1 MDITTKLQDFA
12 FTFET
17 LHELDSSGFDFEKA
31 ALVEFG
37 FEFSPEFTDEQQDLY
52 EVAFALMEMA
62 DEHFEPERR
71 EEEAG
76 ERRDEAA
83 YLTSEGN
90 H

>member
-17 LHELDSSGFDFEKA
+17 LHELDSSGLDYEKE
-31 ALVEFG
+31 ALDTFHMEYG
-37 FEFSPEFTDEQQDLY
+37 NRYTDDQQDLY

-71 EEEAG
+71 ESEAE

-90 H
+90 N